1 MTLETFP
8 AEDVDPVVANVHPC
22 MLHLVRMG
30 NIYIIYIMYT
40 IYYIIYIYY
49 R

>member
-30 NIYIIYIMYT
+30 NIQDIVYL
-40 IYYIIYIYY
+40 IYIYY

>member
-30 NIYIIYIMYT
+30 NIYIIFIYIMYT
-40 IYYIIYIYY
+40 IYYIIYP

>member
-30 NIYIIYIMYT
+30 MGNIQYIFYIV
-40 IYYIIYIYY
+40 YIYY

>member
-1 MTLETFP
+1 MSICQVAPHETLYMTLETFP

-30 NIYIIYIMYT
+30 NI
-40 IYYIIYIYY
+40 
-49 R
+49 